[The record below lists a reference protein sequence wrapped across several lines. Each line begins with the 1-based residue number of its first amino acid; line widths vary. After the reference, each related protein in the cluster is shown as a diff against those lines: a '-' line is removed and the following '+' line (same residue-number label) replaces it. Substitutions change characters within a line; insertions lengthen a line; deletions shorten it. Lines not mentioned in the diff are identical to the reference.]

1 VEGAHQITLFEDP
14 QILNL
19 YQAMDNIR
27 KQFGDRAIMKASGMD
42 AKSISRWNPF
52 NGEPPPL
59 LANRRR

>member
-1 VEGAHQITLFEDP
+1 MNLFEESE
-14 QILNL
+14 IYSL
-19 YQAMDNIR
+19 YQAMDKIR
-27 KQFGDRAIMKASGMD
+27 ERFGDRAVMKASGMD